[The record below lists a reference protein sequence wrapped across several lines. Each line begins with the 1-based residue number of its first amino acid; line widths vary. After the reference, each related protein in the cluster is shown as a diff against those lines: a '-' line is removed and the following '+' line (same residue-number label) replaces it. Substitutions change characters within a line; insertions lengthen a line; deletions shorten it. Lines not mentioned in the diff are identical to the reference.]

1 MIQLNDNNIILD
13 SSDKISQIDSTDFNF
28 NRRNYNKSNYA
39 LKIDFMNNFK
49 YSIKCIKKLQK
60 LVDNGIDFSSNY
72 NGLNVKFIISNYSN
86 DVIDALKSLYIRN
99 LKDKYTFIYDKTFH
113 TLDLLWKKTNPCNF
127 CNNTCIASRNHWT
140 NHTENGCCYS
150 FEYCNSPFEFI
161 KNIQL
166 CKYLGSNKQCLTQ
179 NISCKFFVC
188 DYLKKNNIF
197 NIHMKDFLLVQAFF
211 NHKQLLV
218 LKYNFFR
225 SKEEIINKLLE
236 VNHFPFLFY
245 YSKNMYRIK

>member
-1 MIQLNDNNIILD
+1 MIQLDDNNIILEI
-13 SSDKISQIDSTDFNF
+13 SDNIKINSINF
-28 NRRNYNKSNYA
+28 DINRKNYNKLNHA
-39 LKIDFMNNFK
+39 LKIDFMNDFK

-60 LVDNGIDFSSNY
+60 LINIGIDFSSNY

-127 CNNTCIASRNHWT
+127 CNNVCIASRNHWT

-166 CKYLGSNKQCLTQ
+166 CKYLGSNKQCCTQ

-236 VNHFPFLFY
+236 VNHFPFFLY
-245 YSKNMYRIK
+245 YLKNMYRIK